1 MKSRLIA
8 YFGIDTLTFFKKT
21 DQEEHILIRD
31 FSINNSEYTLKNL
44 WSESIRVNQYIEQ
57 FVCTIGKAWFELK
70 KS

>member
-31 FSINNSEYTLKNL
+31 VSINNSEYTLKNL
-44 WSESIRVNQYIEQ
+44 
-57 FVCTIGKAWFELK
+57 
-70 KS
+70 